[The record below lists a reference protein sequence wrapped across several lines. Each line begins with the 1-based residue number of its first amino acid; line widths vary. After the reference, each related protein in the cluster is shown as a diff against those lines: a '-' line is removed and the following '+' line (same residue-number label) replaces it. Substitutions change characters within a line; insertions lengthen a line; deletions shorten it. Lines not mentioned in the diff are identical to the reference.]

1 MLEIWTFIGV
11 KMAVTRFVTHITHV
25 SRHFGVYNI
34 KKHKKNNCLGK
45 IYVSTKLLLEKMQ
58 KNK

>member
-34 KKHKKNNCLGK
+34 KKQNKKQLSRENLFVHKTTFRKNAK
-45 IYVSTKLLLEKMQ
+45 K
-58 KNK
+58 